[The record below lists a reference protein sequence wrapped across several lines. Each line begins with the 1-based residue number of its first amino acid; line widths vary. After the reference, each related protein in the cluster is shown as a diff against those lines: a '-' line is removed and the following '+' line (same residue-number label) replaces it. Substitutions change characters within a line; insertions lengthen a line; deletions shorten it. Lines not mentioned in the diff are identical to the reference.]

1 MKFLSRWLPSLL
13 FKSSGNYWDQ
23 RYRLGGNSGA
33 GSYGKAASYK
43 AEVLNQFVSS
53 QAIKS
58 VIEFGCGD
66 GNQLTLAKYP
76 SYAGFDVSP
85 TAINRCRELFSGDP
99 TKHFDL
105 MSNYAGEQ
113 ADLSLSLDVLYH
125 LVEDDVFESYLKT
138 LFNSARH
145 YVIIYSSDTEK
156 PVKTMAHVRLRNV
169 SAETAS
175 RFPGFRRR
183 TDLEST
189 LPPPVVASR
198 GIATKFLIF
207 QRI

>member
-1 MKFLSRWLPSLL
+1 MNFLSRWLPSLF
-13 FKSSGNYWDQ
+13 FKSSSNYWDQ
-23 RYRLGGNSGA
+23 RYRLGGNSGS

-43 AEVLNQFVSS
+43 AEVLNHFVSS
-53 QAIKS
+53 QSIQS
-58 VIEFGCGD
+58 VMEFGCGD
-66 GNQLTLAKYP
+66 GNQLTLANYP

-85 TAINRCRELFSGDP
+85 TAIKRCRELFSGDP
-99 TKHFDL
+99 TKHFEL
-105 MSNYAGEQ
+105 MSNYDGEQ

-125 LVEDDVFESYLKT
+125 LVEDEVFDSYLKT

-145 YVIIYSSDTEK
+145 YVIIYSSDTDK

-169 SAETAS
+169 SHETAS
-175 RFPGFRRR
+175 RFSDFRRR
-183 TDLEST
+183 ADIESM
-189 LPPPVVASR
+189 LPPPVISSR